1 MDIPCVSV
9 VATTDVLHK
18 NAVVNLAYQAFIM
31 FNVLLLQR
39 WYNLSDEALESALY
53 DRISVARFAGLAK
66 EDDVP
71 DVTRQNRPVGRA

>member
-1 MDIPCVSV
+1 
-9 VATTDVLHK
+9 
-18 NAVVNLAYQAFIM
+18 M